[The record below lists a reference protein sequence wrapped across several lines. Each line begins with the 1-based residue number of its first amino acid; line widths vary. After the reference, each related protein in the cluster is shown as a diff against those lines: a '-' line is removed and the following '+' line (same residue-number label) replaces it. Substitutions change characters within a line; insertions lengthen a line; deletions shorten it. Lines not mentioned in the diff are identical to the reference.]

1 MSDTYLTMDDLHL
14 QAKLEIMRA
23 QSQRFKEFY
32 AKYFEQEETLELVNF
47 FFEKIYNLES
57 QGEII
62 QTAINTF
69 GKIKGKLPAEI
80 RKSIQDVIDLND
92 FTAKMDE
99 GMGEVLLQRGWQPGR
114 QIDTN
119 ELTEV
124 YKAYGHRE
132 ERIQQLTVMVDTFE
146 FSHQLAH
153 SSLGRVLLGPAR
165 MAARIFRVMPLFEFL
180 EEGYFATRKVG
191 VDLFTEFLH
200 EVEAKEWEFLYGNL
214 GK

>member
-1 MSDTYLTMDDLHL
+1 MLTMDDLQL
-14 QAKLEIMRA
+14 QAKQEIMRA

-32 AKYFEQEETLELVNF
+32 AKYFEQEETRDLVNF

-57 QGEII
+57 QGAII

-69 GKIKGKLPAEI
+69 GRIKDKLPKEI
-80 RKSIQDVIDLND
+80 KKSIQDVIDLND
-92 FTAKMDE
+92 FTHSMDE
-99 GMGEVLLQRGWQPGR
+99 GMAGALLQRGWKPGTL
-114 QIDTN
+114 IDTV
-119 ELTEV
+119 ELAEV

-132 ERIQQLTVMVDTFE
+132 ERIQQLTVMIDTFQ

-153 SSLGRVLLGPAR
+153 SPLGKVLLGPAR
-165 MAARIFRVMPLFEFL
+165 LAARIFRVMPLFEFL
-180 EEGYFATRKVG
+180 EEGYMATRKVG